1 MWGGVTVSL
10 ALKLRF
16 DASMDDVDFTN
27 LVKHLSDDRGQGLQG
42 SINHMRHKSYDQH
55 DFLLPFFPNH
65 RRQSC
70 NHMKRARLESYDD
83 AIGCNHMKRA
93 RLES

>member
-42 SINHMRHKSYDQH
+42 SINHMQDIDTAVGLSGPYG
-55 DFLLPFFPNH
+55 
-65 RRQSC
+65 S
-70 NHMKRARLESYDD
+70 S
-83 AIGCNHMKRA
+83 
-93 RLES
+93 S

>member
-1 MWGGVTVSL
+1 
-10 ALKLRF
+10 
-16 DASMDDVDFTN
+16 
-27 LVKHLSDDRGQGLQG
+27 
-42 SINHMRHKSYDQH
+42 MRHKPYDQH
-55 DFLLPFFPNH
+55 DFLLPFFPDH

-83 AIGCNHMKRA
+83 AIGCNHMKRTRLESYDDAIGCNHMKRA